1 MEKEEKK
8 ANVLPSQFHFKRTLK
23 KPAHEAV
30 QIIRGMRCY
39 SSYFHPTPFEEV
51 IVYDFYWF
59 LALYNNILKWEGDY
73 AVNIM

>member
-8 ANVLPSQFHFKRTLK
+8 ANVLPSLFHFKRTLK

-39 SSYFHPTPFEEV
+39 SSYFHPTLFEEV
-51 IVYDFYWF
+51 IVYDFY
-59 LALYNNILKWEGDY
+59 
-73 AVNIM
+73 